1 MSEKAKKVGRKS
13 QAERRKALVEELWG
27 DELEEIPIWTRHHN
41 DGYATIPRTLP
52 HVSRILD
59 ELSGSGSPLSQVYT
73 ALWCRVSD
81 EGFIE
86 IRDKDSLA
94 YESGFSGQRAVT
106 TWSGRMKKLQELG
119 FISCKSGASGEYQYV
134 LIVHPLVVIKK
145 IYSEGKRVK
154 DQRYHALAARVIEV
168 GASWE

>member
-1 MSEKAKKVGRKS
+1 MSVKAKKAGRKT
-13 QAERRKALVEELWG
+13 QTERREALIQELWG
-27 DELEEIPIWTRHHN
+27 DELESIPIWNRHEN

-59 ELSGSGSPLSQVYT
+59 ELSGSGAPLSQVYT

-86 IRDKDSLA
+86 IRDKESLA

-106 TWSGRMKKLQELG
+106 TWLGRMRKLQELG
-119 FISCKSGASGEYQYV
+119 FISCRSGASGDYQYI
-134 LIVHPLVVIKK
+134 LLVHPLVVIKS
-145 IYSEGKRVK
+145 IYEDEKKAK
-154 DQRYHALAARVIEV
+154 DQRYHSLAARVIEV
-168 GASWE
+168 GASWS